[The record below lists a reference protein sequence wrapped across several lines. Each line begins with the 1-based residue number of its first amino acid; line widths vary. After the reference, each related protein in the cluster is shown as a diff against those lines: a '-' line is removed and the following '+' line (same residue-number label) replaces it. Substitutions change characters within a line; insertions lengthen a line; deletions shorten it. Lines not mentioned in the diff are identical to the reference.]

1 MRPSPLPRP
10 RTPMERTA
18 ICMTPRRRWR
28 SRSSCWPSARS
39 SPGTS
44 GLPHALGGSNR
55 FEQFL
60 EPALGHVASD
70 QEIAAA
76 DDHAAESTE
85 LDIDGRFVGRR
96 VERHRDRGILL
107 PEAAGCGR
115 DSWRRGSPACAR
127 CCVNK
132 YYVDEI
138 YDAVIVQPI
147 RIVSENGLWKIVD
160 ARVIDG
166 AVNGVAGIVAG
177 TSALMRRVQ
186 TGSVRAYAAS
196 LFLGVVLILGFY
208 LW

>member
-1 MRPSPLPRP
+1 MSGC
-10 RTPMERTA
+10 RTRSAGPIA
-18 ICMTPRRRWR
+18 SSSFSNRRW
-28 SRSSCWPSARS
+28 A
-39 SPGTS
+39 TS
-44 GLPHALGGSNR
+44 HPT
-55 FEQFL
+55 E
-60 EPALGHVASD
+60 
-70 QEIAAA
+70 EIAAA
-76 DDHAAESTE
+76 DDHAAESIE
-85 LDIDGRFVGRR
+85 LTLMAVSSAVAF
-96 VERHRDRGILL
+96 ERHRDRGILL

-166 AVNGVAGIVAG
+166 AVNGVAEIVAG
-177 TSALMRRVQ
+177 TSALTATRADRV
-186 TGSVRAYAAS
+186 GSGLR
-196 LFLGVVLILGFY
+196 GVAVPRGGADTGFY